1 LDKKKNTLGEL
12 AKQARKESKLNKS
25 KSWFNNRL

>member
-1 LDKKKNTLGEL
+1 LGDL
-12 AKQARKESKLNKS
+12 AKEAQKVAKQETKLKKS